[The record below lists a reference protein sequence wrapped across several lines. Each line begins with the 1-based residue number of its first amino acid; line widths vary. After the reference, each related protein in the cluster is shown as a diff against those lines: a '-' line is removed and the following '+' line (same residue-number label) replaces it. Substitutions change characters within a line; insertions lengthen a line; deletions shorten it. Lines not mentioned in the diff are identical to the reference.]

1 MDSLK
6 LRFDIP
12 TKEVLNA
19 NSLPNHFIV
28 KGKMAASLRLKGA
41 EAGLIAHPDAE
52 AAKKRFDVIR
62 EEEALKLQKS
72 RRRKAM
78 NKLKESDEA
87 ITAALLEI
95 EETSGIAIA
104 SKDMA
109 VDFPFQKF
117 TVDVIVSAPTRRR
130 FDPPNLYPSVKPII
144 DGLTDASLWEDD
156 SFDQLT
162 SMSFRAGGLSGI
174 KGSFA
179 ITLDIRKKEA
189 DES

>member
-6 LRFDIP
+6 LRFEVP

-28 KGKMAASLRLKGA
+28 KGKMAAALRAKGS
-41 EAGLIAHPDAE
+41 EAGLLAHPDTE

-78 NKLKESDEA
+78 NKLKENDEA
-87 ITAALLEI
+87 IDAALLEI
-95 EETSGIAIA
+95 EEASGIKVA
-104 SKDMA
+104 SKDMP
-109 VDFPFQKF
+109 VSFPFQKF

-162 SMSFRAGGLSGI
+162 SMTFRAGELSGV
-174 KGSFA
+174 KGTFA
-179 ITLDIRKKEA
+179 ITLDIRKEEA